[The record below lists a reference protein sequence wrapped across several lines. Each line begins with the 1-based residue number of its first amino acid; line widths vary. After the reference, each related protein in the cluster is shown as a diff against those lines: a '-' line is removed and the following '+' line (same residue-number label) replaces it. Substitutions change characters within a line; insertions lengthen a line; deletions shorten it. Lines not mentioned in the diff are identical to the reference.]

1 MNNYVRRGGVTL
13 LVDGW
18 ICSSSDPIIG
28 KGLGPQADCIWQRA
42 GLIMLKRF
50 LTLCSLIL
58 VFAVIHAASSSAEA
72 QERPGRKPPGA
83 IYVFPYGYPYG
94 FGQRSPYGSTNEG
107 LYGQRRVVVSKED
120 ARRILK
126 QYFFRRNVKVGEIW
140 ERKFYFEAE
149 IRDKNGNLL
158 DIVLI
163 DKRTGRIRSIY

>member
-1 MNNYVRRGGVTL
+1 MVA
-13 LVDGW
+13 GW
-18 ICSSSDPIIG
+18 ICSAANSIIV
-28 KGLGPQADCIWQRA
+28 KGLGPQTDSIRQRV
-42 GLIMLKRF
+42 GIIMIKRF
-50 LTLCSLIL
+50 FTLCSYIL
-58 VFAVIHAASSSAEA
+58 VFFIIHVASSSAEVL
-72 QERPGRKPPGA
+72 ERPAQHSPGI
-83 IYVFPYGYPYG
+83 IYVFPYGYPNT

-126 QYFFRRNVKVGEIW
+126 KYFFRRNLKVGAIW

-149 IRDKNGNLL
+149 IRDRNDNLL